1 MKCILLL
8 LFSAL
13 LFSSSSAQDFSNK
26 GKDFWIGYG
35 YHVRMVNNTPYPSTN
50 CTGANN
56 QTCPEQMQLYITSDV
71 STTGSVNIPGINFSQ
86 AFSVTANQ
94 ITTIVIPRGAALP
107 DQGLFDKGIHVTAVK
122 PVVVYSFI
130 YVNAISGATVCLPT
144 NTLGKEYYSV
154 NYKQLSNEQNSY
166 SYFFVVATDTGTTR
180 VEITPSATLKDGK
193 PAGVTFS
200 VDLTQG
206 QIYQALGQVT
216 GTSGAD
222 LTGSIIRSVGT
233 GTGGCKKIG
242 VYCGSGKISIGCND
256 PNVGSSDNL
265 YQQIYP
271 LAAWG
276 KSYITIPST
285 NTGSNFQTNFYRI
298 IRPDA
303 SATVTLNGTVIPS
316 TSFTN
321 NFYYQF
327 SGAITNVINS
337 DKPIL
342 VVQYFTTSGGGTTNC
357 GNSGLGDPEM
367 IYLNPLEQTISNVT
381 LNSMQPSANTN
392 LSTHFINA
400 VLKNVPG
407 AINSFKIDG
416 ISYAANFLPV
426 LQDPNYAYARIK
438 VASQGHTITCDS
450 GFNAIAYG
458 FGGAESY
465 GYSAGT
471 NLKDL
476 YQYITIKNQF
486 ATVDFPATC
495 RNSPFQFSITL
506 PYRATSLTWDFNN
519 NPDLLPNAIV
529 TNNNPSPDDS
539 LIVNGKQLYIYKL
552 SGMYTFKTIGTYPV
566 KVIANNPTTDGCSG
580 IQEIDYDVA
589 VFDPPVADWKFV
601 HNGCLSDSVLFF
613 DSTNGKGR
621 AVIKWAWDFGD
632 NTIDSIKNPVKRYVN
647 PGTYPVKLQA
657 ITDIGCITDT
667 IKPITIDKLDAKF
680 SISTPQ
686 CENKAVTFADLS
698 AVSATGTII
707 KWYWDYGDGKK
718 DTLTLK
724 SNPTHIYSV
733 GTYTAKLTVESNTGC
748 RNTYTL
754 PVKINP
760 DPKVNFILPQVCLN
774 DAFAQFSDSSF
785 ISDGSEGS
793 FSYQWNFGDP
803 ASGALNTA
811 TSKNPNHKYNSVGV
825 YNVSLTITSN
835 NGCVASVTKPF
846 TVNGAV
852 PKANFSILNNAE
864 LCSNTNV
871 QIQNTSTVDF
881 GNITK
886 VEIFWDAANNPSVI
900 DTDNNPAPNKIYTYQ
915 YQNFQTPL
923 TKTYQVT
930 FRSYSGSICVDEITK
945 PITINA
951 SPSVQFLPIS
961 DTCFNIDP
969 FKLTQASETG
979 GVPGTGVYS
988 GKGITNGSN
997 IFNPAVAGVGTH
1009 AIRYTFTS
1017 NTGCVDYKEQTITIY
1032 PIVNVNA
1039 GPDRTVLEDASITL
1053 EPIISGNVLQY
1064 LWTPNQYL
1072 NNDTIRNPVVSGAQD
1087 ITYTLNVTGTG
1098 GCVFSDQV
1106 FVKVLK
1112 FPNIPNTFTPN
1123 GDGINETWIIQNLAD
1138 YPNVRVQVFNRYGQL
1153 VFESKGYTKPWDGSM
1168 NGKWLPFGTYYY
1180 VIEPGNGR
1188 KPVTGYVTIIK

>member
-1 MKCILLL
+1 MKLILLL
-8 LFSAL
+8 LFFSL
-13 LFSSSSAQDFSNK
+13 LNNFSKGQDFSNK

-35 YHVRMVNNTPYPSTN
+35 FHVRMVNNTPYPGTT
-50 CTGANN
+50 CINN
-56 QTCPEQMQLYITSDV
+56 NCPEKMQLYITSDV
-71 STTGSVNIPGINFSQ
+71 NTTGTVEIAGISFSQ
-86 AFSVTANQ
+86 AFTVTANQ
-94 ITTIVIPRGAALP
+94 ITTIDIPRGAALP
-107 DQGLFDKGIHVTAVK
+107 DQGVFDKGIHVTSVK

-154 NYKQLSNEQNSY
+154 NYKQLSNEQNSN

-193 PAGVTFS
+193 PAGAMFT

-242 VYCGSGKISIGCND
+242 VYSGSGKISIGCSD
-256 PNVGSSDNL
+256 PSVGSSDNL

-276 KSYITIPST
+276 KAYITTPST

-303 SATVTLNGTVIPS
+303 SATVLLNGTVIPS
-316 TSFTN
+316 ANFTN

-327 SGAITNVINS
+327 SNSTTNVINS

-342 VVQYFTTSGGGTTNC
+342 VVQYFTTAGGGIATNC
-357 GNSGLGDPEM
+357 GNTGIGDPEM

-381 LNSMQPSANTN
+381 LNSMQPATNTAI
-392 LSTHFINA
+392 TRHFINV

-407 AINSFKIDG
+407 AINTFTIDG
-416 ISYAANFLPV
+416 QSYASSFIPV
-426 LQDPNYAYARIK
+426 SQDPNYAYARIS
-438 VASQGHTITCDS
+438 VASQGHTIACDS

-476 YQYITIKNQF
+476 YQYITIKNQY
-486 ATVDFPATC
+486 AAVDFPATC
-495 RNSPFQFSITL
+495 RNTPFQFSITL
-506 PYRATSLTWDFNN
+506 PYRATSLIWDFNN
-519 NPDLLPNAIV
+519 NPDLIPNSNIINTSPV
-529 TNNNPSPDDS
+529 PDDS

-552 SGMYTFKTIGTYPV
+552 RSNYIFKVVGSYPV
-566 KVIANNPTTDGCSG
+566 KVTANNPTPDGCSG
-580 IQEIDYDVA
+580 IQEINYDVA
-589 VFDPPVADWKFV
+589 VFDPPVVDWKYI

-613 DSTNGKGR
+613 DSTNGNGR
-621 AVIKWAWDFGD
+621 PVIKWAWNFGD
-632 NTIDSIKNPVKRYVN
+632 GTIDSIKNPVKRYLK
-647 PGTYPVKLQA
+647 PGTYSVKLET
-657 ITDIGCITDT
+657 ITDVGCISEL
-667 IKPITIDKLDAKF
+667 IKPITIDQLDAKF
-680 SISTPQ
+680 SLSAPN
-686 CENKAVTFADLS
+686 CDNKAVTFTDLS

-707 KWYWDYGDGKK
+707 KWYWDFGDGTK
-718 DTLTLK
+718 DTLTSKNNL
-724 SNPTHIYSV
+724 THIYPV
-733 GTYTAKLTVESNTGC
+733 GNYFASLTVESNTGC
-748 RNTYTL
+748 RNTFTL
-754 PVKINP
+754 PVKINA
-760 DPKVNFILPQVCLN
+760 DPVVNFILPQVCLS

-785 ISDGSEGS
+785 ISDRSESS
-793 FSYQWNFGDP
+793 FTYQWNFGDP
-803 ASGALNTA
+803 ASGTLNTS
-811 TSKNPNHKYNSVGV
+811 TIKNPTHKYNSVGV

-835 NGCVASVTKPF
+835 NGCVASVTKAF

-852 PKANFSILNNAE
+852 PKANFNVLNNTA

-871 QIQNTSTVDF
+871 QLQNTSTVDF

-886 VEIFWDAANNPSVI
+886 VEIYWDVTNNPSAI
-900 DTDNNPAPNKIYTYQ
+900 DTDDNPTPNKVYTHRYT
-915 YQNFQTPL
+915 NFQTPL
-923 TKTYQVT
+923 NKIYQIK
-930 FRSYSGSICVDEITK
+930 FRSYSGSICVDEIIK
-945 PITINA
+945 SITINA
-951 SPSVQFLPIS
+951 SPSVQFLPMA
-961 DTCFNIDP
+961 DTCFNIKP
-969 FKLTQASETG
+969 FSITQASETG

-988 GKGITNGSN
+988 GKGIINGSN
-997 IFNPAVAGVGTH
+997 SFDPSIAGVGTH
-1009 AIRYTFTS
+1009 TIRYTFTS
-1017 NTGCVDYKEQTITIY
+1017 NTGCIDYKDQTITIY

-1039 GPDRTVLEDASITL
+1039 GPDRTVLEDGTITL
-1053 EPIISGNVLQY
+1053 APIVSGNALQY
-1064 LWTPNQYL
+1064 LWSPNQYL
-1072 NNDTIRNPVVSGAQD
+1072 NNNTILNPIVSGVQD
-1087 ITYTLNVTGTG
+1087 IMYTLNVTGTG
-1098 GCVFSDQV
+1098 GCIFSDQV

-1153 VFESKGYTKPWDGSM
+1153 VFESKGYSKPWDGSM

-1188 KPVTGYVTIIK
+1188 KPVTGYVTLIK